1 MEEENIQKNIEAIE
15 KEKQEYLEE
24 QEIDVDVME
33 FSLMEEEIDELI
45 AKLQLLKETKE
56 PIPTELLNSISK
68 NLFTS
73 EKGELEKVV
82 HPADELASALLGSA
96 SKLKLNLGGN
106 QLEFDKPGKISK
118 SKSRAG
124 AKP

>member
-33 FSLMEEEIDELI
+33 FSLMEEEIGELI

-56 PIPTELLNSISK
+56 PIHFDIDDENEFVISYE
-68 NLFTS
+68 
-73 EKGELEKVV
+73 EKGEL
-82 HPADELASALLGSA
+82 
-96 SKLKLNLGGN
+96 
-106 QLEFDKPGKISK
+106 
-118 SKSRAG
+118 
-124 AKP
+124 